1 MRTNIL
7 PSDDLTI
14 HRGDF
19 PIGRAD
25 WSPFCQV
32 FLRDKIFTSNHLY
45 VGDRGSGTTELM
57 VHVIQRALQKKANGE
72 FQRPI
77 VVVDLYGDLTDSL
90 LPHIPEVL
98 VRRLRLFDFR
108 ADSKPLF
115 NITDGSLFRNSES
128 LTDALTQLCRAIWTA
143 TWPKDK
149 SNTMGMM
156 AATIHNYNLSSGG
169 GPTERLNILDC
180 LQMLDDRNF
189 RFRVLGKVTDVHLL
203 QWWHDNVEQNS
214 SISVTDEITWL
225 VKQIMDIETRQVFD
239 RPISDIS
246 MEDVL
251 DERQVTFITASDVKT
266 GGETSSI
273 IGSLIIAAI
282 LARLRD
288 WHNTH
293 PRQKEN
299 PHAPLLAIDG
309 MEKVPGVDFRELQ
322 MMLAK
327 QSGALV
333 MSATDVTTQDYRRDD
348 GGEVKVSDE
357 VTDGF
362 DFYALFRTDE
372 EQAEHVERNMGLPMI
387 SIGDITRQS
396 SRQCLLRIVGID
408 MPRSIGP
415 FSLEV
420 DEIPG
425 GDPSMEDDIHFLS
438 GAYVNPNR
446 LRLPPLTAERE
457 LARDNALSRY
467 MH

>member
-7 PSDDLTI
+7 PSDDPTI
-14 HRGDF
+14 YRGDF

-25 WSPFCQV
+25 WHPFRQV
-32 FLRDKIFTSNHLY
+32 FLPDDTFTSNHLY
-45 VGDRGSGTTELM
+45 VGNRGSGTTELM

-156 AATIHNYNLSSGG
+156 AATIHNYNLSFGG

-180 LQMLDDRNF
+180 LQMLDDSSF
-189 RFRVLGKVTDVHLL
+189 MFRVLGKVTDVHLL
-203 QWWHDNVEQNS
+203 KWWHDYMDPNS
-214 SISVTDEITWL
+214 DISVTDEIAWFA
-225 VKQIMDIETRQVFD
+225 KQIMDIETRKVFD
-239 RPISDIS
+239 SSTSDIS
-246 MEDVL
+246 MEDVM

-273 IGSLIIAAI
+273 IGSLIINAI
-282 LARLRD
+282 LARLRG
-288 WHNTH
+288 WQSTLLG
-293 PRQKEN
+293 QKEN
-299 PHAPLLAIDG
+299 PHAPLLAIEG
-309 MEKVPGVDFRELQ
+309 MEKVPGVDFRELP
-322 MMLAK
+322 MMLVK

-348 GGEVKVSDE
+348 GREVKVSDE
-357 VTDGF
+357 VIDRF

-372 EQAEHVERNMGLPMI
+372 DQAEHIERNMGLPMI

-415 FSLEV
+415 FSLKV
-420 DEIPG
+420 DEIAA
-425 GDPSMEDDIHFLS
+425 GDPSMDEDIRFLS